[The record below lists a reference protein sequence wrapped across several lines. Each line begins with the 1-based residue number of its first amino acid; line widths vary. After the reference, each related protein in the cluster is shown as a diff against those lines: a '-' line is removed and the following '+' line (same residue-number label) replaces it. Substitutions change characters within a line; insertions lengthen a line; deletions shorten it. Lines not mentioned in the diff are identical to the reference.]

1 MTITSCSL
9 QERDI
14 HYRFV
19 HAFVFPGGPRNLCN
33 SLYYNIA
40 FVYIT
45 ILSVSARKP
54 ALCLSKILLC
64 SNTIHQLHILTT
76 CFDNK
81 HSQKC
86 SLFFCSKQKYSSAC
100 GQYSTLI
107 TLDLCISSAG
117 LQKSNT
123 IAIHPK
129 VRCISNVS
137 WSPLIN
143 AF

>member
-1 MTITSCSL
+1 MHSC
-9 QERDI
+9 
-14 HYRFV
+14 
-19 HAFVFPGGPRNLCN
+19 FPEVLEI
-33 SLYYNIA
+33 Y
-40 FVYIT
+40 VTHYIT
-45 ILSVSARKP
+45 ILHLYISRFFRSLLESQRSACPKSCY
-54 ALCLSKILLC
+54 AVISYINC
-64 SNTIHQLHILTT
+64 TLTT
-76 CFDNK
+76 CFHNK

-86 SLFFCSKQKYSSAC
+86 SLFFCPIQKCNSAC
-100 GQYSTLI
+100 SQCSALI

-117 LQKSNT
+117 LQKLNT

>member
-1 MTITSCSL
+1 MHSC
-9 QERDI
+9 
-14 HYRFV
+14 
-19 HAFVFPGGPRNLCN
+19 FPEVLEI
-33 SLYYNIA
+33 Y
-40 FVYIT
+40 VTHYIT
-45 ILSVSARKP
+45 ILHLYISRFFRSLLESQRSACPKSCYAVIP
-54 ALCLSKILLC
+54 YINC
-64 SNTIHQLHILTT
+64 TLTT

-86 SLFFCSKQKYSSAC
+86 SLFFCSKQKYISAC